1 MSCTVLIA
9 APWSLAVRCWPARRN
24 AGSITAASVG
34 RVDRRGQRGGAGR
47 HGVVVSV
54 GCLEEGGR
62 GCPRPIPPGRVD
74 TGRPVGS
81 NTAAG
86 RASGATLVL
95 RLQPWTDLPTA
106 VRGIA
111 ANCDVGR
118 PQRGTFGPDA
128 ASPPGSCLRAMVW
141 FFRVVALADGD
152 WECRRGP
159 HSFDSHRSLAA
170 AVEHCT
176 TIAAAHLPAEILVHA
191 LDGSVRSAAVLG

>member
-1 MSCTVLIA
+1 MS
-9 APWSLAVRCWPARRN
+9 
-24 AGSITAASVG
+24 ASN
-34 RVDRRGQRGGAGR
+34 
-47 HGVVVSV
+47 
-54 GCLEEGGR
+54 
-62 GCPRPIPPGRVD
+62 PPGRVD
-74 TGRPVGS
+74 AGRPVGS
-81 NTAAG
+81 NRVAG

-95 RLQPWTDLPTA
+95 RLHRWTDLPTA

-128 ASPPGSCLRAMVW
+128 ASPPGSCLCAMVW

-159 HSFDSHRSLAA
+159 QSFDSHRSLAD

-176 TIAAAHLPAEILVHA
+176 TIAAGYLPAEILVHA